1 MGMTVLYNLSDLSMS
16 VMQWQSSVGLCD
28 AARQSQPA
36 IPEARAPT
44 LESESVQKLLCLCGA
59 VSEAFGETG
68 QLLVQALQF
77 HPLQEGACRMPSHL
91 MLFWSQRLWS
101 ISVS

>member
-1 MGMTVLYNLSDLSMS
+1 MGMTVLYNLSELSMS

-68 QLLVQALQF
+68 QLLCKRSSSI
-77 HPLQEGACRMPSHL
+77 PCRRVPAECL
-91 MLFWSQRLWS
+91 P
-101 ISVS
+101 I